1 MRRVFEVM
9 TSWPSSLGP
18 KLNWSFTSHCRVY
31 IVLLTT
37 EARSFLQLKHHGQL
51 FSLYSNIGLC
61 VQRSPVIP
69 LTHQPKWEG
78 EDAEL
83 ESKSEWAEEEG
94 DDDSIRGRGR
104 ASHTFLQWF
113 RTTKMPA
120 GCFGCP
126 VEMNTCFSRVEG
138 CRRGCVP
145 FMTLLAE
152 SL

>member
-9 TSWPSSLGP
+9 TSWPSSLGS

-51 FSLYSNIGLC
+51 FSLYSNVGLC

-126 VEMNTCFSRVEG
+126 VEMNICFSRVEG

>member
-9 TSWPSSLGP
+9 TSWPSSLGS

-51 FSLYSNIGLC
+51 FSLYSNVGLC
-61 VQRSPVIP
+61 VQRSHVIP

-152 SL
+152 NL

>member
-9 TSWPSSLGP
+9 TSCPSSLGS
-18 KLNWSFTSHCRVY
+18 KLNWSFTSLCRVY

-37 EARSFLQLKHHGQL
+37 EARSFLQLKHDGQL
-51 FSLYSNIGLC
+51 FSLYCNIGLC

-69 LTHQPKWEG
+69 LTHQPRWEG

-94 DDDSIRGRGR
+94 NDDSIRGKGR
-104 ASHTFLQWF
+104 ASHTFLPWF
-113 RTTKMPA
+113 RTTEMPA
-120 GCFGCP
+120 ACFGYP
-126 VEMNTCFSRVEG
+126 VEINTCFSRVEG
-138 CRRGCVP
+138 YGRGCVT
-145 FMTLLAE
+145 FMTLFAG